1 VARLIGLDV
10 GTTSL
15 KGVAITEDG
24 TVEARA
30 SAEYVLQM
38 PRPGWTEQDPDD
50 WWRAAG
56 AVLKQLGADRADG
69 IAVSG
74 QMHGLVAIDGGGR
87 PLRPAM
93 LWNDGRTA
101 EECREIERR
110 IGLERLVEL
119 TGNRAATGFTAPK
132 LLWMRRHEPEL
143 FAHIRHVMMPKDYV
157 RYRLTGEI
165 AADVSD
171 ASGTLLFDVAGRR
184 WSDEVL
190 AALEIPAAW
199 MPQVYESAAPAGS
212 AGRVPVAAGAGDQA
226 SGAVGAGV
234 TRTGLASVV
243 LGTSGVVFAPL
254 PGYRFDPPA
263 RLHTFCDARPGGW
276 HAMGVMLSAAG
287 SLRWLRD
294 AVAPAAPFGVL
305 SDEAASWDAGSGGLL
320 FLPYLSGERT
330 PHNDAAARGAFIG
343 LGLEHDRGAMAR
355 AVMEGVAYGLR
366 DSLELLAAL
375 GDRPQAGRVSGG
387 GAASELWLRIA
398 ASALEM
404 RLERIEVQD
413 GSAYG
418 AALLA
423 GVAAGVFAG
432 VDDAASRCVRVTA
445 TVDPD
450 ESWTSAY
457 REGYARFVRAYPAL
471 RAL

>member
-30 SAEYVLQM
+30 SAGYALQM
-38 PRPGWTEQDPDD
+38 PRPGWTQQDPRD
-50 WWRAAG
+50 WWQAAE
-56 AVLKQLGADRADG
+56 AVLARLGGGRADG

-74 QMHGLVAIDGGGR
+74 QMHGLVALDGSGR
-87 PLRPAM
+87 PLRPAI

-101 EECREIERR
+101 EECLEIERR
-110 IGLERLVEL
+110 VGTERLIEL
-119 TGNRAATGFTAPK
+119 TGNRAASGFTAPK
-132 LLWMRRHEPEL
+132 LLWMQRHEPEQ
-143 FAHIRHVMMPKDYV
+143 FARIRHVMMPKDYV

-171 ASGTLLFDVAGRR
+171 ASGTLMFDVAERR
-184 WSDEVL
+184 WSAEVL
-190 AALEIPAAW
+190 AALEVPAGW
-199 MPQVYESAAPAGS
+199 MPQVHESTAPVGS
-212 AGRVPVAAGAGDQA
+212 AGRAPVAAGAGDQA
-226 SGAVGAGV
+226 SGAIGAGV
-234 TRTGLASVV
+234 THTGVASVV

-254 PGYRFDPPA
+254 AGYRVDPRA

-294 AVAPAAPFGVL
+294 TVAPGTPFGAL
-305 SDEAASWDAGSGGLL
+305 SEEAASWDAGSGGLL

-355 AVMEGVAYGLR
+355 AVMEGVGYGLR
-366 DSLELLAAL
+366 DSLELLTAL
-375 GDRPQAGRVSGG
+375 GDRPRVGRASGG
-387 GAASELWLRIA
+387 GAASELWLRIV
-398 ASALEM
+398 ASALGL
-404 RLERIEVQD
+404 RIERIEVED

-423 GVAAGVFAG
+423 GVAAGVFAS
-432 VDDAASRCVRVTA
+432 VDEAASRCVRVTA
-445 TVDPD
+445 TIDPD
-450 ESWTSAY
+450 DAWTASY
-457 REGYARFVRAYPAL
+457 RDGYARFTRAYPAVRPL
-471 RAL
+471 

>member
-1 VARLIGLDV
+1 
-10 GTTSL
+10 
-15 KGVAITEDG
+15 
-24 TVEARA
+24 
-30 SAEYVLQM
+30 
-38 PRPGWTEQDPDD
+38 
-50 WWRAAG
+50 
-56 AVLKQLGADRADG
+56 
-69 IAVSG
+69 
-74 QMHGLVAIDGGGR
+74 MHGLVALDGGGR

-93 LWNDGRTA
+93 LWNDGRTV

-110 IGLERLVEL
+110 VGPERLVEL

-132 LLWMRRHEPEL
+132 LLWMQRHEPEL
-143 FAHIRHVMMPKDYV
+143 FARIRHVMMPKDYV

-171 ASGTLLFDVAGRR
+171 ASGTLMFDVAERR
-184 WSDEVL
+184 WSAEVL
-190 AALEIPAAW
+190 AALDVPAGW
-199 MPQVYESAAPAGS
+199 MPQVHESVAQAG
-212 AGRVPVAAGAGDQA
+212 GTGPVPVAAGAGDQA
-226 SGAVGAGV
+226 SGAIGAGA
-234 TRTGLASVV
+234 TRAGLASVV
-243 LGTSGVVFAPL
+243 LGTSGVVFVPL
-254 PGYRFDPPA
+254 PAYRFDSLA

-294 AVAPAAPFGVL
+294 AVASGVPFDRL

-330 PHNDAAARGAFIG
+330 PHNDPAVRGAFIG

-355 AVMEGVAYGLR
+355 AVMEGVAYALR

-375 GDRPQAGRVSGG
+375 GDRPLVGRASGG
-387 GAASELWLRIA
+387 GVASELWLRIV

-404 RLERIEVQD
+404 RLERIEVED

-432 VDDAASRCVRVTA
+432 VDDAAARCVRVTA

-450 ESWTSAY
+450 ESWASAY
-457 REGYARFVRAYPAL
+457 RDGYARFVRAYPAL

>member
-1 VARLIGLDV
+1 
-10 GTTSL
+10 
-15 KGVAITEDG
+15 
-24 TVEARA
+24 
-30 SAEYVLQM
+30 
-38 PRPGWTEQDPDD
+38 
-50 WWRAAG
+50 
-56 AVLKQLGADRADG
+56 
-69 IAVSG
+69 
-74 QMHGLVAIDGGGR
+74 
-87 PLRPAM
+87 
-93 LWNDGRTA
+93 
-101 EECREIERR
+101 
-110 IGLERLVEL
+110 
-119 TGNRAATGFTAPK
+119 
-132 LLWMRRHEPEL
+132 
-143 FAHIRHVMMPKDYV
+143 
-157 RYRLTGEI
+157 
-165 AADVSD
+165 
-171 ASGTLLFDVAGRR
+171 
-184 WSDEVL
+184 
-190 AALEIPAAW
+190 

-263 RLHTFCDARPGGW
+263 RLHTFCDARPRGW

-294 AVAPAAPFGVL
+294 AVAPGAPFGAL

-330 PHNDAAARGAFIG
+330 PHNDTAARGAFIG